1 MKKGGI
7 KMKKIVSFLLFA
19 TLLVGCSNGNMVGD
33 EADNA
38 SIESSSSKR
47 ESSTIKIKEV
57 ITNLNQPGEIIAE
70 DNVMYTITVK
80 EVIDVTEEA
89 KNELIND
96 TNYLDYI
103 SSGQGEQAVKI
114 TLIIENKSGEVLG
127 MPYLDDVKVI
137 DSSGITNVG
146 GWKDESGSKTDFGYY
161 NLDDQGNAVDDLY
174 TVENNESRMATSTVV
189 LANDSEK
196 ISFKFDSQKFGDYID
211 FELPVE

>member
-1 MKKGGI
+1 
-7 KMKKIVSFLLFA
+7 MKKIVSFLLFA
-19 TLLVGCSNGNMVGD
+19 TLLVGCSNGKMVGD
-33 EADNA
+33 EANNA
-38 SIESSSSKR
+38 SIESLSSKR
-47 ESSTIKIKEV
+47 ESSTLKIKEV
-57 ITNLNQPGEIIAE
+57 ITNLNQTGEIIAE

-161 NLDDQGNAVDDLY
+161 TLDDQGNAVDDLY